1 MGGSSYVMQHA
12 NPSSNRDGANQWAL
26 ARYQME
32 DVVHMSQERAL
43 QGGFF
48 ADPDFD
54 YDARLALG
62 ATACGLGDAGLVLA
76 TIDRIVDGDRQS
88 WFDAWSEVAATMS
101 AEGDKALRQ
110 GHLRTARWALLA
122 AAQFYAKALVVV
134 DALPDQSVFMPTF
147 KEHRRCWEAVVDA
160 SEGSIVRVEVPY
172 ESTKL
177 PGYLL
182 RPDSSGAA
190 RPTFIMTNGSDEAL
204 PNLLAHGAAE
214 ALARGWNAF
223 LFDGPGQ
230 QSMLFD
236 QNVPFRYDWE
246 AVLSPVIDTL
256 IERPDV
262 DASALTGYGVSQGGY
277 WVTRAIAFERRLVA
291 AVADPGCVDVSES
304 WTRHLAPPVAEMLES
319 GQKDAFNAAMA
330 TGCDPGSDFV
340 ASAPRPRNATH
351 RGWPPSCP
359 KTLGDSNDRGHRC
372 PQRHVL
378 PSEHE
383 FDPTAPCVERPGV
396 VVNSSLTQRTNVLE
410 GKGPPRKRRGTMSQC
425 TGRARRTWGTCCLSA
440 VSDGA

>member
-1 MGGSSYVMQHA
+1 V
-12 NPSSNRDGANQWAL
+12 
-26 ARYQME
+26 
-32 DVVHMSQERAL
+32 SQQRTL
-43 QGGFF
+43 LGGFF
-48 ADPDFD
+48 SDPDFD

-76 TIDRIVDGDRQS
+76 TLDRIADGDRQS

-101 AEGDKALRQ
+101 AQGDKALRQ
-110 GHLRTARWALLA
+110 GYLRTARWALLA

-147 KEHRRCWEAVVDA
+147 KEHRRCWEAAVDA

-172 ESTKL
+172 ESTTL

-246 AVLSPVIDTL
+246 AVLGPVIDAL

-262 DASALTGYGVSQGGY
+262 DASALMGYGVSQGGY
-277 WVTRAIAFERRLVA
+277 WVTRAIAFERRMVA

-304 WTRHLAPPVAEMLES
+304 WTTHLAPPVLEMLQS

-330 TGCDPGSDFV
+330 KATANLAIARTMAFRSKPYGASNPFDLFTEVKKYQVRDVVGQVTTPLLVLDPEDEQF
-340 ASAPRPRNATH
+340 
-351 RGWPPSCP
+351 WPGQPEQLYQMLPGEKAIIKFTRAEGANFHCQP
-359 KTLGDSNDRGHRC
+359 LGRRLTNTLMLDWLQDH
-372 PQRHVL
+372 L
-378 PSEHE
+378 P
-383 FDPTAPCVERPGV
+383 V
-396 VVNSSLTQRTNVLE
+396 QY
-410 GKGPPRKRRGTMSQC
+410 K
-425 TGRARRTWGTCCLSA
+425 
-440 VSDGA
+440 